1 MGRLRCPRT
10 QGYASARR
18 TRKMETEKVFAKARR
33 INRGIRFMHTFAA
46 AGAGFLLAVLWFD
59 LMFDVQTRKHE
70 GSVLPPPVLASISAY
85 YRRVTTEAYPMN
97 RLIALVMLLTLAA
110 ICVEI
115 WQGENAWWIGWG
127 SLLLAGSGFVP
138 TMTRTVPNA
147 RRLGSAQDSAE
158 EQSRLARA
166 VCRDH
171 MFSFARMTCV
181 LILQLMAY

>member
-1 MGRLRCPRT
+1 
-10 QGYASARR
+10 
-18 TRKMETEKVFAKARR
+18 
-33 INRGIRFMHTFAA
+33 MHTFAA
-46 AGAGFLLAVLWFD
+46 AGAGFLLTVLWFD

-171 MFSFARMTCV
+171 MLSFARMSLV
-181 LILQLMAY
+181 LILQLMAK